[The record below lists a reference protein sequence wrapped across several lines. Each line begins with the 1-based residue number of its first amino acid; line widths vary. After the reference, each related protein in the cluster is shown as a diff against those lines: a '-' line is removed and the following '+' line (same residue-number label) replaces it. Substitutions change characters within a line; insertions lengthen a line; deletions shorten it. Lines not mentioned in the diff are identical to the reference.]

1 MSVIVNLA
9 ASGVVGVSDLSV
21 GQLIG
26 GTPAVLLE
34 VNTAYVATG
43 SGISTYMLPDGLTDP
58 TIDLAGSVI
67 KFKNLLDETSPM
79 VTDEIT
85 IQRNGGMIDGRADN
99 WVTTAAND
107 FVTFIWINDN
117 IGWAAL

>member
-58 TIDLAGSVI
+58 NIDLAGSVI

-85 IQRNGGMIDGRADN
+85 IQRNGGMIDGRADD
-99 WVTTAAND
+99 WVTTVAND
-107 FVTFIWINDN
+107 FVTFVWINDN